1 MAGRSN
7 WKNEPALNT
16 AGYGGR
22 KLSDL
27 VALLKEAEV
36 ETLADIRLSPRSPVP
51 RFGKASLMS
60 TLPEAGIDYRHI
72 PELGNRTRPV

>member
-1 MAGRSN
+1 MAGRSD

-16 AGYGGR
+16 AWYGGR

-27 VALLKEAEV
+27 VALLKEAE
-36 ETLADIRLSPRSPVP
+36 TLADIRLSPRSPVP
-51 RFGKASLMS
+51 GFGKASLMS

>member
-1 MAGRSN
+1 MAGRSD

-16 AGYGGR
+16 AWYGGR

-27 VALLKEAEV
+27 VALLKAA

-51 RFGKASLMS
+51 GFGKASLMS